1 MRTGTIEI
9 DKKRYLLCFSARVI
23 RDCTERYGK
32 LERIDEA
39 MNDDD
44 EAKMMDECFWL
55 LSQMMQAGSR
65 YASLQGIDNPKP
77 LQVDDLY
84 DLCGV
89 DDLLHLKVS
98 IFETIE
104 SGTRREIEVETES
117 EKNGQTTQPD
127 LPLSGTS
134 GTPCASD

>member
-1 MRTGTIEI
+1 MRTGTIEVNQ
-9 DKKRYLLCFSARVI
+9 KRYLLCFSARAI
-23 RDCTERYGK
+23 RACIERYGK
-32 LERIDEA
+32 LEAINEA
-39 MNDDD
+39 LKADN
-44 EAKMMDECFWL
+44 EARVMDECFWL

-77 LQVDDLY
+77 LQADDLY

-89 DDLLHLKVS
+89 DDLMHLKAS

-104 SGTRREIEVETES
+104 NGTQRNIEVETEP
-117 EKNGQTTQPD
+117 EKNGEATQPD

-134 GTPCASD
+134 GTPCALD

>member
-89 DDLLHLKVS
+89 DDLLHLKVR

-104 SGTRREIEVETES
+104 SGTRREIEVETEP
-117 EKNGQTTQPD
+117 EKNGEATQPD

-134 GTPCASD
+134 GMPCASD

>member
-1 MRTGTIEI
+1 MRTGTIEVNQ
-9 DKKRYLLCFSARVI
+9 KRYLLCFSARVI
-23 RDCTERYGK
+23 RACTERYGT
-32 LERIDEA
+32 LEAIDKALKADKEA
-39 MNDDD
+39 QV
-44 EAKMMDECFWL
+44 MDECFWL

-89 DDLLHLKVS
+89 DDLMHLKAS

-104 SGTRREIEVETES
+104 NGTQRNIEVETEP
-117 EKNGQTTQPD
+117 EKNGEATQPD
-127 LPLSGTS
+127 LSLSGIS
-134 GTPCASD
+134 GTLCASD

>member
-55 LSQMMQAGSR
+55 LSQ
-65 YASLQGIDNPKP
+65 
-77 LQVDDLY
+77 
-84 DLCGV
+84 
-89 DDLLHLKVS
+89 
-98 IFETIE
+98 
-104 SGTRREIEVETES
+104 
-117 EKNGQTTQPD
+117 
-127 LPLSGTS
+127 
-134 GTPCASD
+134 